1 MNMIKM
7 YVQSITQID
16 FEDYKDELLRIE
28 DVLHDNG
35 DLKNALML
43 KDELDKQISERYNL
57 QFPIAYNLSVQD
69 NVDIAVAYQ
78 IEYNIP
84 VVSTMYINDLSEI
97 QDAQDELDDLGYH
110 YETFYTF
117 EEAINLGQIENG
129 LG

>member
-1 MNMIKM
+1 MIKM

-57 QFPIAYNLSVQD
+57 QLPLAYNLSVQD
-69 NVDIAVAYQ
+69 NVNVAVAYQ
-78 IEYNIP
+78 VEYNIP
-84 VVSTMYINDLSEI
+84 LVSTMYINDLSEVEE
-97 QDAQDELDDLGYH
+97 AQADLEELGYH

-117 EEAINLGQIENG
+117 EEAIKLGRIENG
-129 LG
+129 LV

>member
-1 MNMIKM
+1 M

-16 FEDYKDELLRIE
+16 FDDYKDELLRIE